1 MLGCWCG
8 NFRGAGKGCSQPAS
22 RFGWRLSLALLIVAV
37 AACGVPWP
45 AKTLASDSQ
54 TSFTPSIRVSQL
66 IELQKCLTA
75 PGNDDDAYPVV
86 VKQLYRPADMPAQ
99 SLLAFEEKPFFIY
112 ALGGPSGFVVGQ
124 RPPSGSGGAPQLIR
138 RVFIL
143 PPSTFVIDDEI
154 VNAPSAFT
162 GQWLIITPN
171 RPRLAGQS
179 GRTTSGDTEVVW
191 KTLLPQNVTYHLS
204 GPSDG
209 EVKGE
214 PFNLEIRPQDD
225 FPGTRFLTVFYVRS
239 KNDSSSARA
248 ELAHRQNQWNLSI
261 TTGKETVTL
270 DLPPPSEGAGQ
281 VAIFDRNGKSLVDS
295 RPLPS
300 GVLPHDSE
308 GRRLLDLWDADYRA
322 SHPPIWDIGHAADE
336 LKRVVASGQIR
347 ACRALDLCCGSG
359 NDAIYLARQG
369 FDVTAMDVAPTALQQ
384 AQEKA
389 RRAGVSV
396 HWLLAD
402 VLAPP
407 PIAPFDFLYDRGCYH
422 VVRDQNLTAY
432 LETLRVL
439 SHPGTQFLLL
449 ASKRGDRP
457 NEDGSTGVTEEELDF
472 DFLSLFSVE
481 WRRDCRLESNRAGSL
496 GPPAWS
502 VLMRR
507 KSQP

>member
-1 MLGCWCG
+1 ML
-8 NFRGAGKGCSQPAS
+8 AG
-22 RFGWRLSLALLIVAV
+22 V
-37 AACGVPWP
+37 
-45 AKTLASDSQ
+45 SQ
-54 TSFTPSIRVSQL
+54 TSFTPSIRISQL
-66 IELQKCLTA
+66 IELEKFVAA
-75 PGNDDDAYPVV
+75 PGGDDDVYPLVA
-86 VKQLYRPADMPAQ
+86 KQLYRPADMPAQ
-99 SLLAFEEKPFFIY
+99 TLLAFEENSSFVY
-112 ALGGPSGFVVGQ
+112 ALGGPSSFIVGQ
-124 RPPSGSGGAPQLIR
+124 RRTDASEAAPQLIR
-138 RVFIL
+138 RVIIL
-143 PPSTFVIDDEI
+143 RPSIFVIDDEI

-162 GQWLIITPN
+162 GDWLIFTPI
-171 RPRLAGQS
+171 RPQIAGQS
-179 GRTTSGDTEVVW
+179 GRITTGDTEVVW

-209 EVKGE
+209 ELKGE
-214 PFNLEIRPQDD
+214 PFNLEICPQGDAT
-225 FPGTRFLTVFYVRS
+225 GTRFLTVFYVGSMDDRTS
-239 KNDSSSARA
+239 VQA
-248 ELAHRQNQWNLSI
+248 ELTHRQNQWNLSVA
-261 TTGKETVTL
+261 TGREVVTL
-270 DLPPPSEGAGQ
+270 DLPPPSEGAGE
-281 VAIFDRNGKSLVDS
+281 VAIFDPKGKSLMDS

-300 GVLPHDSE
+300 GVLPHDAE
-308 GRRLLDLWDADYRA
+308 GRHLLELWDADYRA
-322 SHPPIWDIGHAADE
+322 AHPPIWDIGHPADE
-336 LKRVVASGQIR
+336 LQRVVASGQIH

-369 FDVTAMDVAPTALQQ
+369 FDVTAIDVAPTALRQ

-407 PIAPFDFLYDRGCYH
+407 PLAPFDFLYDRGCYH

-432 LETLRVL
+432 LETLRLL
-439 SHPGTQFLLL
+439 SHPGTEFLLL

-481 WRRDCRLESNRAGSL
+481 WRRECRLESNRAGAL

-507 KSQP
+507 KAQP